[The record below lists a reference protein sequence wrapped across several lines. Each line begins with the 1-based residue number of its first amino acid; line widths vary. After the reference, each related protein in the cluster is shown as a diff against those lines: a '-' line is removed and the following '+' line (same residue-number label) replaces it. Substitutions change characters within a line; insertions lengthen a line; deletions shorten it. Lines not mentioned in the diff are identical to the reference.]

1 MSLLKIPY
9 QISYLQADNNLSE
22 FTWINNFYSENYAEE
37 ITELWINTMEAK
49 EIKDEFLQNAQCIE
63 SNLYN
68 SFTIN

>member
-22 FTWINNFYSENYAEE
+22 FTWINNFYSKNYTEE
-37 ITELWINTMEAK
+37 ITELWINTMEAR

-63 SNLYN
+63 ANLYN